1 MKGIR
6 QRLLIWQITALVIT
20 GVLASVLTY
29 QMAWSGFNRVRDY
42 GLQQIAYS
50 VVRHGVRT
58 PPARPAAAPPAAAE
72 PATSAS
78 AGTPTADNEEDTG
91 GGDPAEDLGQFVSQI
106 WSPKGKLIYSSIDD
120 TGPPLQEAGMH
131 IVDWDGESWRVYT
144 LPDRN
149 QVVQVAVSAAGRA
162 NRFSAMVPWL
172 LVPLALLVLVLALL
186 NHTTVTRALAP
197 LDALGRDIGRRE
209 VSQLHAVQTHS
220 LPEELVPLGEA
231 LNHLLARVEALLS
244 GQRRL
249 LADAAHELNTP
260 LAAIKLQAQ
269 LARRASEQQR
279 EAALD
284 ELDQGIE
291 RATHLVAQL
300 LQMARLE
307 PEAREREPLAVRVD
321 NLAARVVA
329 ALSAQAEARD
339 IDLGLERSDVAEV
352 WGDAPDL
359 RALLD
364 NLVENALRH
373 APPGSRVDVKVEK
386 SDHTVALEVSD
397 NGPGIAPEDRER
409 VLQRFVRLNPQDST
423 GSGLGLAIVAR
434 IVEQHGGTLTLADSP
449 TGGLRVRAVF
459 AAHPGSGQ
467 AAASA

>member
-1 MKGIR
+1 
-6 QRLLIWQITALVIT
+6 
-20 GVLASVLTY
+20 
-29 QMAWSGFNRVRDY
+29 
-42 GLQQIAYS
+42 
-50 VVRHGVRT
+50 
-58 PPARPAAAPPAAAE
+58 
-72 PATSAS
+72 
-78 AGTPTADNEEDTG
+78 
-91 GGDPAEDLGQFVSQI
+91 
-106 WSPKGKLIYSSIDD
+106 
-120 TGPPLQEAGMH
+120 
-131 IVDWDGESWRVYT
+131 
-144 LPDRN
+144 
-149 QVVQVAVSAAGRA
+149 
-162 NRFSAMVPWL
+162 
-172 LVPLALLVLVLALL
+172 
-186 NHTTVTRALAP
+186 
-197 LDALGRDIGRRE
+197 
-209 VSQLHAVQTHS
+209 
-220 LPEELVPLGEA
+220 VPLGEA
-231 LNHLLARVEALLS
+231 LNQLLARVEALLS

-307 PEAREREPLAVRVD
+307 PEAREREPTAVRVD

-386 SDHTVALEVSD
+386 
-397 NGPGIAPEDRER
+397 
-409 VLQRFVRLNPQDST
+409 
-423 GSGLGLAIVAR
+423 
-434 IVEQHGGTLTLADSP
+434 ADQNR
-449 TGGLRVRAVF
+449 GA
-459 AAHPGSGQ
+459 
-467 AAASA
+467 

>member
-58 PPARPAAAPPAAAE
+58 PPTKPNAPPPTAPAAE
-72 PATSAS
+72 PATGAS
-78 AGTPTADNEEDTG
+78 AATPSESDDDAAS
-91 GGDPAEDLGQFVSQI
+91 GDPAEDLGQFVSQI

-209 VSQLHAVQTHS
+209 VSQLHAVQTQS

-231 LNHLLARVEALLS
+231 LNQLLARVEALLS

-269 LARRASEQQR
+269 LARRATEQQR

-307 PEAREREPLAVRVD
+307 PEAREREPTGVRVD
-321 NLAARVVA
+321 TLAARVVA

-386 SDHTVALEVSD
+386 TDQTVALEVSD

-434 IVEQHGGTLTLADSP
+434 IVEQHGGTLTLTDSP
-449 TGGLRVRAVF
+449 AGGLRVRAVF
-459 AAHPGSGQ
+459 AAHPGHSG
-467 AAASA
+467 